1 MKLNWILLSLS
12 LLPASMQSQSYNVT
26 LVPDSLQESADM
38 VVRLDDHELEIIS
51 PAKAVAHEKV
61 AYTILN
67 EKGARYARYVNSYD
81 KFFSINNATAVLYD
95 AAGKEVRKVKK
106 KDMQDL
112 SGSGE
117 ESLMSD
123 NRYKSFDFYCRTYP
137 YTVVFETGTEM
148 NGLLAFEGMMPMTGP
163 NMSVVYSRYT
173 ITAPADYAVRY
184 RPVNCTLQPVV
195 QQMGNKKNY
204 TWEMKNMP
212 AIIREPYAP
221 DMSELVPNIRFAP
234 SVFEVDGYKGDMSTW
249 AGFGKFINT
258 LLQGRDVLPDAVK
271 ARVHQLTDNLSDP
284 KQKAVALYDY
294 LQKNTRYISVQLGI
308 GGWQPFDAKYVADRK
323 YGDCKAL
330 SNFMVALLK
339 EAGMHARYVVI
350 TGGEDAKPIL
360 GDFPSLQ
367 GNHVISCIPMAK
379 DTLWLECTS
388 QTVSPGFMG
397 SFTGDR
403 QALLID
409 EDGAHL
415 VNTPVY
421 RAADN
426 LKVRVVS
433 AVIDAAGNLDASIST
448 RYTGVQQEMPH
459 ALIREASRDEREK
472 YLNNTIGLPT
482 YQVDKS
488 NYEEERAVL
497 PAVKE
502 FLHLTSASYASVSGK
517 RIFVAPNI
525 MDKSNLLF
533 SSDSTRKFDIKNV
546 GSFRDIDSISIK
558 LPEGYVP
565 ESMPKEVTLDT
576 RFGKYH
582 SRARVDGDRI
592 YYNRLYEKSRDRFPA
607 SAYADLL
614 KFQEEVYTADRAHVV
629 LVKK

>member
-1 MKLNWILLSLS
+1 MKLNWILFSLS
-12 LLPASMQSQSYNVT
+12 LLPASMKSQSYNVS

-137 YTVVFETGTEM
+137 YTVVFETETEL

-163 NMSVVYSRYT
+163 NMSVVYSRYK

-212 AIIREPYAP
+212 AIVREPYAP
-221 DMSELVPNIRFAP
+221 DMNELVPNIRFAP

-284 KQKAVALYDY
+284 KQKAVVLYDY

-339 EAGMHARYVVI
+339 EAGMRARYVVI

-409 EDGAHL
+409 EEGAHL

-426 LKVRVVS
+426 LQVRVVS

-448 RYTGVQQEMPH
+448 RYTGVQQETPH
-459 ALIREASRDEREK
+459 ALIREASRDERER

-533 SSDSTRKFDIKNV
+533 SADSTRKFDIKNV

-558 LPEGYVP
+558 LPEGYVT

-592 YYNRLYEKSRDRFPA
+592 YYSRLYEKSRERFPA

-614 KFQEEVYTADRAHVV
+614 KFQEEVYTADRARVV

>member
-137 YTVVFETGTEM
+137 YTVVFETETEM

-163 NMSVVYSRYT
+163 NMSVVYSRYN

-204 TWEMKNMP
+204 TWEMKNIP